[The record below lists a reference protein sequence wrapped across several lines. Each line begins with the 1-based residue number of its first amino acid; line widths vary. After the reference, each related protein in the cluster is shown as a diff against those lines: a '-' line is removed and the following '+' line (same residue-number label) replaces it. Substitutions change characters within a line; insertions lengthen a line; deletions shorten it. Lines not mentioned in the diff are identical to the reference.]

1 MSPKNLIE
9 EIVWTS
15 GMSAGMG
22 VAIWA
27 ILNMISL
34 GG

>member
-1 MSPKNLIE
+1 MSPKDLIE

-15 GMSAGMG
+15 GISAGMG

-27 ILNMISL
+27 IISMISM
-34 GG
+34 G